1 MPGRG
6 SKSVGLGNYYEPTE
20 QERKVYNKYFD
31 KQGELQQPLDT
42 FEERKEIVTALL
54 VPGCSEKLKK
64 IVGRAIQSDDTPEFP
79 LTLTKDMPVY
89 SLSEAFYVLNC
100 RDMIFDEISELELE
114 EKERTKKYK
123 ELEKEYRKCREF
135 VTDFF
140 SVPEEEQ
147 ETKRQKLSFN

>member
-6 SKSVGLGNYYEPTE
+6 KKTVGLGNYYEPTE
-20 QERKVYNKYFD
+20 QEKVVYNKYFD
-31 KQGELQQPLDT
+31 KRGELQQPLDT

-89 SLSEAFYVLNC
+89 SLSEAYYVLNC
-100 RDMIFDEISELELE
+100 RDMIFDEISELEEDE
-114 EKERTKKYK
+114 EERTKKFA
-123 ELEKEYRKCREF
+123 ELEEEYSKCLTF

-140 SVPEEEQ
+140 SVPQ
-147 ETKRQKLSFN
+147 ETKRQKLSF